1 MAGLYSKLA
10 ATGIRKNGRSY
21 IPYILTS
28 SLMVMV
34 FYIVTF
40 LSGSSMLQGMVGGT
54 MMSIVLGM
62 GSIVMGIFSAI
73 FLFYTNS
80 FLIKRRKK
88 EFGLYNILGL
98 GKGQIAKI
106 LVQETVLIYLISEV
120 LGLGMGILFSKLAEM
135 LAVKML
141 RGGITYTFTV
151 DIVSVIASLI
161 LFAVIFVLILVN
173 SLRQLFFSRPIELL
187 RSENTGERP
196 PRTNIPMAV
205 FGILLLGTAYFIAVT
220 IKDPAAAIAVFWFA
234 VILVILATYLLFI
247 VGSVVLCRIL
257 QKKKDY
263 YYKTKNFV
271 SLSQMAFRMR
281 RNGAGLASICILST
295 MVLVTLSS
303 TVSLYAAI
311 PDMVGTQYPHDIT
324 MVFRDDERFVSD
336 KFIEKTNEHVTA
348 LGYEPKNGSVAR
360 YVSFNE
366 DTLKYVMGIDTSL
379 PDSEFGIPAEGRII
393 PLDDAD
399 ENIKALNL
407 QLGENDAAIYEPN
420 EKRITANPTLKYG
433 GMEFNIIT
441 LDTVP
446 ESIKDKN
453 VYRTNEDFAF
463 IYVRDRDVLT
473 KMYKEQYDVL
483 TPINEEMEKEYKK
496 EHGIPEDED
505 IGYGGVFISDI
516 YVTYGFDVSEDI
528 NEVNRVYDQLS
539 NPWGVFGMDFMEEAN
554 ISLNID
560 TKATLVENYY
570 GLYGGLLF
578 LGILLGSVF
587 ALSAALIMYY
597 KQISE
602 GFEDAARFE
611 ILRKVGMTQREIK
624 SAINSQVLKVF
635 FLPLAAA
642 GVHMM
647 FAFPMIA
654 KMLNLFDMYNV
665 PLLALVT
672 LLCYAVFAVMYVL
685 FYKATSRSYLG
696 IVSGNGK

>member
-1 MAGLYSKLA
+1 M
-10 ATGIRKNGRSY
+10 
-21 IPYILTS
+21 
-28 SLMVMV
+28 
-34 FYIVTF
+34 
-40 LSGSSMLQGMVGGT
+40 
-54 MMSIVLGM
+54 
-62 GSIVMGIFSAI
+62 
-73 FLFYTNS
+73 
-80 FLIKRRKK
+80 
-88 EFGLYNILGL
+88 
-98 GKGQIAKI
+98 
-106 LVQETVLIYLISEV
+106 
-120 LGLGMGILFSKLAEM
+120 
-135 LAVKML
+135 
-141 RGGITYTFTV
+141 
-151 DIVSVIASLI
+151 
-161 LFAVIFVLILVN
+161 
-173 SLRQLFFSRPIELL
+173 
-187 RSENTGERP
+187 
-196 PRTNIPMAV
+196 
-205 FGILLLGTAYFIAVT
+205 
-220 IKDPAAAIAVFWFA
+220 
-234 VILVILATYLLFI
+234 
-247 VGSVVLCRIL
+247 
-257 QKKKDY
+257 
-263 YYKTKNFV
+263 
-271 SLSQMAFRMR
+271 
-281 RNGAGLASICILST
+281 
-295 MVLVTLSS
+295 
-303 TVSLYAAI
+303 
-311 PDMVGTQYPHDIT
+311 
-324 MVFRDDERFVSD
+324 
-336 KFIEKTNEHVTA
+336 
-348 LGYEPKNGSVAR
+348 
-360 YVSFNE
+360 
-366 DTLKYVMGIDTSL
+366 
-379 PDSEFGIPAEGRII
+379 
-393 PLDDAD
+393 
-399 ENIKALNL
+399 
-407 QLGENDAAIYEPN
+407 
-420 EKRITANPTLKYG
+420 
-433 GMEFNIIT
+433 
-441 LDTVP
+441 P